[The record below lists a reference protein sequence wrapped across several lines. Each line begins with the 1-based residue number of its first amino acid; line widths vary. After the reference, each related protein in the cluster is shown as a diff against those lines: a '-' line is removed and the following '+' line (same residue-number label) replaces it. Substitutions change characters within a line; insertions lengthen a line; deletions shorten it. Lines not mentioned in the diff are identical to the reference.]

1 MTRLATID
9 KPRSLGRAA
18 NNAEQRLRRLLVVHQ
33 LIVEQ
38 IQEALAEIDRERKH
52 G

>member
-18 NNAEQRLRRLLVVHQ
+18 NNAEQRLRRLLV
-33 LIVEQ
+33 LYRLWAEQ
-38 IQEALAEIDRERKH
+38 IEEELAQIAREKRT
-52 G
+52 